1 MATNQKIV
9 NLTPWGERVGS
20 SIEMSKAS
28 EDMAELVGATVV
40 IVDENVRGGVVIYRV
55 LNNGVVVNARL
66 KEPSILV
73 GELWHHIY
81 SCGAAIML
89 LAVLP

>member
-1 MATNQKIV
+1 M
-9 NLTPWGERVGS
+9 
-20 SIEMSKAS
+20 
-28 EDMAELVGATVV
+28 
-40 IVDENVRGGVVIYRV
+40 RGGVVIYRV

-73 GELWHHIY
+73 GESWHHIY

>member
-1 MATNQKIV
+1 
-9 NLTPWGERVGS
+9 
-20 SIEMSKAS
+20 MSKAA
-28 EDMAELVGATVV
+28 EDMAELVGAT
-40 IVDENVRGGVVIYRV
+40 VDENVRGGVVIYRV

-66 KEPSILV
+66 KAPSILV
-73 GELWHHIY
+73 GESWHHIY